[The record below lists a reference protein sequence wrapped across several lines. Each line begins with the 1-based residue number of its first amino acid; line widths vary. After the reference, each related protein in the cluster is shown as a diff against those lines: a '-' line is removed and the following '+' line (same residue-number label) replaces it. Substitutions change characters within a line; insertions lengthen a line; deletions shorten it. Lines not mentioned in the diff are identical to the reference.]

1 MGIPA
6 REMGKG
12 ESEELVLIQGIIDA
26 YLEEPDGLVLIDYKT
41 NRVPRTKSGEG
52 AQGCGRRYRI
62 QLDYYERALTQ
73 LTGKN
78 VKERLI
84 YSLTLQEAI
93 KV

>member
-1 MGIPA
+1 MLA
-6 REMGKG
+6 E
-12 ESEELVLIQGIIDA
+12 
-26 YLEEPDGLVLIDYKT
+26 
-41 NRVPRTKSGEG
+41 
-52 AQGCGRRYRI
+52 RYRI